1 MNENENNELNEEV
14 DVNKLMQI
22 RIDKLKE
29 LQAEGKDPFEITKYD
44 RTEFSQDIKD
54 RYDAV
59 IRFICAWQGKED
71 ETESAVILADMY
83 FKKKSEA

>member
-1 MNENENNELNEEV
+1 MVPVLQLSSTCNN
-14 DVNKLMQI
+14 K
-22 RIDKLKE
+22 
-29 LQAEGKDPFEITKYD
+29 
-44 RTEFSQDIKD
+44 IKSLAD
-54 RYDAV
+54 SGYEPYDAV